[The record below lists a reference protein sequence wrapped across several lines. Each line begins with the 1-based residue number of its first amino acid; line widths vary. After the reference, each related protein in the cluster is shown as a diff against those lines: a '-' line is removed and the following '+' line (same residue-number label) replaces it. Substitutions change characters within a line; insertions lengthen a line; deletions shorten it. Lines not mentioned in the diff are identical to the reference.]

1 MIFNSEHPSRCGE
14 NATDEDVWEFLH
26 QSHQQV
32 RGKRFT
38 LFDSTHNSRITPA
51 DAGKTN
57 SDCSMQMYATGSP
70 PRMRGKLY
78 GRHLLAVLNRITPA
92 GAGKTVYFKNRLKSY

>member
-51 DAGKTN
+51 DAGKTILGLFI
-57 SDCSMQMYATGSP
+57 DLEFWDH
-70 PRMRGKLY
+70 PRGCGENELF
-78 GRHLLAVLNRITPA
+78 GRR
-92 GAGKTVYFKNRLKSY
+92 FS